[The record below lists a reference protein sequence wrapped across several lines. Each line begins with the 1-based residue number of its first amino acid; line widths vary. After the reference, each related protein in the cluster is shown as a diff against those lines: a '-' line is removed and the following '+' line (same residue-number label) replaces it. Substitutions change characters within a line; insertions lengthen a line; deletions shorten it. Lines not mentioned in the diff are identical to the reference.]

1 MADTYNEK
9 IQKNLHKVLAINHL
23 SESTFVLRFER
34 KNLPFKPGQHIGVGP
49 ENSTYTR
56 EYSVYSGV
64 DDDYLEILVKEV
76 LNGFISP
83 ILKNLKPGDFI
94 QVEEPRGYFSL
105 PTGWTP
111 EERFLFI
118 ATGTGIAPFHS
129 FVKSNTGLNY
139 TLFHGISTT
148 SETCQPNF
156 YPPERLILCTSR
168 ENQPSI
174 FQGRVTDLLKTYSLG
189 EISRIYLCGN
199 VNMINDVYDIL
210 GKGIFPID
218 KIHSEVYF

>member
-1 MADTYNEK
+1 MAEAYNQQ

-23 SESTFVLRFER
+23 NESTFILRFER
-34 KNLPFKPGQHIGVGP
+34 KNLQFKPGQHIGVGP
-49 ENSTYTR
+49 QNSIYTR

-64 DDDYLEILVKEV
+64 NDDYLEILVKEV

-83 ILKNLKPGDFI
+83 ILKNTMPGDFV

-105 PTGWTP
+105 PPGRTP

-139 TLFHGISTT
+139 TLFHGISAT
-148 SETCQPNF
+148 SDACEPGF
-156 YPPERLILCTSR
+156 YHPERLIVCTSR
-168 ENQPSI
+168 EKQPAT
-174 FQGRVTDLLKTYSLG
+174 FNGRVTDRLKNYSLTG
-189 EISRIYLCGN
+189 ISRIYLCGN
-199 VNMINDVYDIL
+199 VNMINDVYDMM
-210 GKGIFPID
+210 GKGLFPLE